1 MAPHWPYR
9 RLRTPPG
16 LGSPS
21 PPGRCARFSE
31 ADGPPLALQETPNT
45 PWAGLPVPPRPVR
58 PVLWSRWSPIGLTGD
73 SEHPLGWAPRPPQAG
88 APGSLKQMA
97 PHWPYRRLR
106 TPPGLDSPSPPGQC
120 ARFSEEDASPWAL
133 KAFPTT
139 PWAGL
144 PVPPR
149 PDAIMHALEHTIK
162 RTIKHTV
169 NPAMCGMP
177 CLVRDALPRAG
188 CPAWCGMPC
197 LVQDA
202 HPSSLRPSSPT
213 TGP

>member
-1 MAPHWPYR
+1 MR
-9 RLRTPPG
+9 
-16 LGSPS
+16 
-21 PPGRCARFSE
+21 
-31 ADGPPLALQETPNT
+31 
-45 PWAGLPVPPRPVR
+45 
-58 PVLWSRWSPIGLTGD
+58 D
-73 SEHPLGWAPRPPQAG
+73 SDHPLGWAPCPPQAG

-106 TPPGLDSPSPPGQC
+106 TPPGLGSPSPPG
-120 ARFSEEDASPWAL
+120 
-133 KAFPTT
+133 
-139 PWAGL
+139 
-144 PVPPR
+144 

-188 CPAWCGMPC
+188 CPTSCRMPC

-202 HPSSLRPSSPT
+202 HLSSLRPSSPT